1 MFFTV
6 GSFQN
11 AIMQSGCAFNPWAF
25 NKKHKEAAFH
35 LAKQLGCQKD
45 DPKEIVKYLL
55 NVPANE
61 LVKCSATKVRF
72 EVCIIHFLLLNIYI
86 YT

>member
-1 MFFTV
+1 
-6 GSFQN
+6 
-11 AIMQSGCAFNPWAF
+11 MQSGCAFNPWAF
-25 NKKHKEAAFH
+25 NKKHREAAFY

-45 DPKEIVKYLL
+45 DPKEVLQYLL

-72 EVCIIHFLLLNIYI
+72 EVCTMNFNE
-86 YT
+86 